1 MKNGELWFEVT
12 KRSLIL
18 MARMVSN
25 IIGPTSERNGNCFQK
40 MHMVAVRLW
49 FGPGLVRMGPWI
61 LCLLTADSIQL
72 AIGKSLITIFY
83 WRPLKSLVRIGYS
96 NKITPAFIPR
106 GPFWKGFR
114 IDGINI
120 MKWPARSPDLNT
132 IEKLWEIL
140 VCRVYAN
147 GRPFNNVR
155 DLEKT
160 IREEWSKISADIR
173 HNLINNIPD
182 RSLMVFDG
190 LQCYFEK

>member
-1 MKNGELWFEVT
+1 
-12 KRSLIL
+12 
-18 MARMVSN
+18 
-25 IIGPTSERNGNCFQK
+25 
-40 MHMVAVRLW
+40 
-49 FGPGLVRMGPWI
+49 
-61 LCLLTADSIQL
+61 
-72 AIGKSLITIFY
+72 
-83 WRPLKSLVRIGYS
+83 
-96 NKITPAFIPR
+96 
-106 GPFWKGFR
+106 
-114 IDGINI
+114 